1 MKNYVYIFTRQDISP
16 EQQLVQSAHVALKL
30 GFNAAPWFNTQSTAW
45 LNPDD
50 TYFTVVGVRNL
61 EGLQAAVDILMAYD
75 FKFEAFAEPD
85 IGGELTSV
93 ATYPIPE
100 DGRGVLLA
108 FNWLKF

>member
-16 EQQLVQSAHVALKL
+16 EQQLVQSAH
-30 GFNAAPWFNTQSTAW
+30 AAFKVSACAMAKGIPF
-45 LNPDD
+45 NPDE
-50 TYFTVVGVRNL
+50 TYFTVVGTRNL
-61 EGLQAAVDILMAYD
+61 DGLQAVGDILMDYKFD
-75 FKFEAFAEPD
+75 FEAFAEPD